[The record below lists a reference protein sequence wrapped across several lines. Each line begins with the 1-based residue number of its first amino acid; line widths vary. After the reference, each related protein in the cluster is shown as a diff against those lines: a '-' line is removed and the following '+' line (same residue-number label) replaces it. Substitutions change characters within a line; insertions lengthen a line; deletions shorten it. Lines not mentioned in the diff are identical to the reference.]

1 MDNDKQLD
9 DVDSGFHH
17 GDDNKIQRAMLENLE
32 KRHAQLVE
40 DGHTD
45 EADSAKADID
55 ALKIHMAEDH
65 ANDPHDKT
73 PDDLSIGAQD
83 DE

>member
-1 MDNDKQLD
+1 MENEKQID
-9 DVDSGFHH
+9 DIDTGFHH

-32 KRHAQLVE
+32 KRHVQLVA

-45 EADSAKADID
+45 EAESAKADID

-65 ANDPHDKT
+65 ANDPYDKT
-73 PDDLSIGAQD
+73 PDDLSI
-83 DE
+83 EVPSEE